1 MKFRIDLKIFVL
13 MILFF
18 ITNQIKI
25 YAMIMIFAIIH
36 ELGHL
41 MAGIL
46 LGMQPDKMEIRP
58 FGVSIDFNIKKKD
71 YNIKI
76 KKGNLL
82 ELKKIWIALAGPVVN
97 VLLIF
102 ILFIP
107 NIFNTNENDKMLII
121 FSNVTLIL
129 FNILPIYPLDGGR
142 VLKGIIYLY
151 KGKYK
156 AEESINSISY
166 ITLIILTAIS
176 SIAILYLKNIAI
188 FLVIMFLWGLQIKEN
203 RIYENKKK
211 LYEIAKKEIKA
222 NNSKNVKIPI
232 ENKVN

>member
-13 MILFF
+13 IILFF

-82 ELKKIWIALAGPVVN
+82 ELKKIWIALAGPVMN
-97 VLLIF
+97 VLLII

-107 NIFNTNENDKMLII
+107 NIFNINENDKMLII
-121 FSNVTLIL
+121 FSNVTLIF

-156 AEESINSISY
+156 AEECINSISY

-188 FLVIMFLWGLQIKEN
+188 FLIIMFLWGLQIKEN
-203 RIYENKKK
+203 RVYENKKK
-211 LYEIAKKEIKA
+211 LYEIAKKEIKT
-222 NNSKNVKIPI
+222 NNCKNVKIPI
-232 ENKVN
+232 ENKLN

>member
-13 MILFF
+13 IILFF

-71 YNIKI
+71 YTIKI

-82 ELKKIWIALAGPVVN
+82 ELKKIWIALAGPVMN
-97 VLLIF
+97 VFIIF

-107 NIFNTNENDKMLII
+107 NIFNINENDKMLII

-156 AEESINSISY
+156 SEESINSISY

-203 RIYENKKK
+203 RVYENKKK
-211 LYEIAKKEIKA
+211 LYAIAKKEIKT
-222 NNSKNVKIPI
+222 NNCKNVKMPI
-232 ENKVN
+232 ENKIN

>member
-13 MILFF
+13 IILFF

-82 ELKKIWIALAGPVVN
+82 ELKKIWIALAGPVMN
-97 VLLIF
+97 VLLII

-107 NIFNTNENDKMLII
+107 NIFNINENDKMLII
-121 FSNVTLIL
+121 FSNVTLIF

-156 AEESINSISY
+156 AEESINTISY

-203 RIYENKKK
+203 RVYENKKK
-211 LYEIAKKEIKA
+211 LYEIAKKEIKT
-222 NNSKNVKIPI
+222 NTCKNVKIPI
-232 ENKVN
+232 ENKIN